1 MEDITSSQQN
11 SHHPTLQCREQFT
24 AAMAVAAR
32 KVEKSVKE
40 ESPTEMLVRIRDAKA
55 VKENQRIKCF
65 AKKLVK
71 KKQVKKMST
80 FFLKKQA

>member
-11 SHHPTLQCREQFT
+11 SHHPTLQYREQFT
-24 AAMAVAAR
+24 AAMVVAAR

-55 VKENQRIKCF
+55 VKENKIIKCF
-65 AKKLVK
+65 AKKLEK
-71 KKQVKKMST
+71 KKQVKKIST